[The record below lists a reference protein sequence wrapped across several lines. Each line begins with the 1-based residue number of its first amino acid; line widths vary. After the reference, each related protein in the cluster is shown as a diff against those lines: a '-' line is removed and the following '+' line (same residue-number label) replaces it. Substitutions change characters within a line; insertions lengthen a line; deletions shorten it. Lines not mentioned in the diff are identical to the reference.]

1 MDLESFISG
10 IILLRK
16 FYDDKKQGKNS
27 RKRLDPLQED
37 KREQ

>member
-27 RKRLDPLQED
+27 RKRLDPLED